1 MSIKSL
7 NLNTKLANAAE
18 IKPMYATTIKSSKGD
33 DIVCADPN
41 KTRGML
47 ALMNLGAV
55 NGGAACHWGGPAAMM
70 EMMSAI
76 HSYMFKS
83 ADWYNQYNFV
93 NDIGHAENGVY
104 SLRANLGFA
113 GLDLTALKGFRSIS
127 SKLTGHGES
136 HLYPEGVLLSNGPL
150 GSSLPQAQ
158 GLAHADKLAGN
169 ARVTIATMSD
179 GAAMEGEAKESFAA
193 IPGLR
198 SKGIINPFILVIS
211 DNNTKL
217 SGRITEDS
225 FDMTKTFESFST
237 LGWETI
243 KVENGNNLEA
253 CYHAIEK
260 ANELATK
267 NKPVFIWLKTVKGYG
282 VKKTEESKSGGHGF
296 PLKAYSEEIHDFLS
310 EVCHNDVPSE
320 FTDWANELTQKPQV
334 SASSSSVK
342 KEKAQAGFARAAIKA
357 FKEGYPVLSISSD
370 LQGSTGMA
378 PFHAECSEASLDV
391 GIAESNMVGHAAGLS
406 KAGYIPVVDTFA
418 AFGVTKGNLPFV
430 MASLSDCPMIAVF
443 SHTGFQ
449 DAADGAS
456 HQSLTYLS
464 ALSSIPHTKV
474 IAVSTSEEA
483 ETLMYAAIKE
493 IKEKREA
500 NKKANTYVFY
510 VGRENFPATI
520 DSESKPVLGVNQLIK
535 KGSDGVIVSAGP
547 LLFKAI
553 EAADKLA
560 SQGKNVSVVNY
571 GQVNAFDTE
580 VIKSALNGSNKVL
593 TVEDHQIVGGL
604 GAQLS
609 HLLHRNNI
617 SVRLDSLAV
626 QGVFGQSAYQ
636 ADDLYS
642 KHGLATDNI
651 VSRFLE
657 L

>member
-7 NLNTKLANAAE
+7 NLKTKLSNANDL
-18 IKPMYATTIKSSKGD
+18 KPMFAKKIKSSQGQ
-33 DIVCADPN
+33 DIICADPD

-76 HSYMFKS
+76 HAYIFKTS
-83 ADWYNQYNFV
+83 NWFDHFNFV
-93 NDIGHAENGVY
+93 NDIGHAENGIY
-104 SLRANLGFA
+104 SLRANLGFG
-113 GLDLTALKGFRSIS
+113 GLDIATLKGFRSIS

-158 GLAHADKLAGN
+158 GLAHADKLAN
-169 ARVTIATMSD
+169 NNRVTIATMSD

-198 SKGIINPFILVIS
+198 AKGLINPFILVIS

-217 SGRITEDS
+217 SGRINEDS

-237 LGWETI
+237 LGWETL

-253 CYHAIEK
+253 CYHVFEK
-260 ANELATK
+260 ANELAAQS
-267 NKPVFIWLKTVKGYG
+267 KPVFIWLKTVKGYG

-296 PLKAYSEEIHDFLS
+296 PLKAYSEDIHSFLA
-310 EVCHNDVPSE
+310 EVCHNDVPQE
-320 FTDWANELTQKPQV
+320 FTEWANELTVKPE
-334 SASSSSVK
+334 STSSSAAKV
-342 KEKAQAGFARAAIKA
+342 EKAQAGFARAAIKA
-357 FKEGYPVLSISSD
+357 FNEGYPVLSISSD

-378 PFHAECSEASLDV
+378 PFHSECPQAALDI

-418 AFGVTKGNLPFV
+418 AFGVTKGNLPFI

-464 ALSSIPHTKV
+464 AMSSIPNTKV
-474 IAVSTSEEA
+474 IIVSTSEEA
-483 ETLMYAAIKE
+483 EILMYEAIKD
-493 IKEKREA
+493 IKTNREA
-500 NKKANTYVFY
+500 GKKANTYIFY
-510 VGRENFPATI
+510 VGRENFVTSLEAK
-520 DSESKPVLGVNQLIK
+520 SKPTLGQNQLIRE
-535 KGSDGVIVSAGP
+535 GRDGVLVSAGP
-547 LLFKAI
+547 LLFKAL
-553 EAADKLA
+553 EAADKLS

-571 GQVNAFDTE
+571 GQVNAMDTE
-580 VIKSALNGSNKVL
+580 VIKLAIANSSKVL
-593 TVEDHQIVGGL
+593 TIEDHQMVGGL

-626 QGVFGQSAYQ
+626 QGTFGQSAYQ
-636 ADDLYS
+636 ADELYS
-642 KHGLATDNI
+642 KHGLSSNDI